1 MFKIIK
7 EEKVFED
14 KLIIEEATLTDDT
27 NKAFTKLRV
36 NREDASAV
44 LLINTES
51 GKVILTKQFR
61 YAVSSKTSTHILEIV
76 AGKIDKGEEP
86 LETAI
91 RETEEEVGYKI
102 KPENIKLL
110 VKCFASPGYSSECFY
125 IYYAHVTNADKISK
139 GGGLESE
146 KEYIEIVELTVNE
159 FKNQIKEGRIEDA
172 KTYIA
177 GLLYDTISNPQS
189 NFG

>member
-7 EEKVFED
+7 EQKILED
-14 KLIIEEATLTDDT
+14 KLIVEEATFSDNT
-27 NKAFTKLRV
+27 NNTYTKLRL

-44 LLINTES
+44 LLVNTES

-61 YAVSSKTSTHILEIV
+61 YAISSKTSERILEIV
-76 AGKIDKGEEP
+76 AGKIDEGEEP

-110 VKCFASPGYSSECFY
+110 VKCFASPGYSSECFF
-125 IYYAHVTNADKISK
+125 IYYAHVTNTDKVGK

-146 KEYIEIVELTVNE
+146 KEYIEIVELTVDE
-159 FKNQIKEGRIEDA
+159 FKNQIKEGLIEDA

-177 GLLYDTISNPQS
+177 GLLYDTVLN
-189 NFG
+189 NK

>member
-7 EEKVFED
+7 EKKVFDD
-14 KLIIEEATLTDDT
+14 KLIIEEATLSDT
-27 NKAFTKLRV
+27 TNNSFTKLRL

-44 LLINTES
+44 LLVNTET
-51 GKVILTKQFR
+51 GMVILTKQFR
-61 YAVSSKTSTHILEIV
+61 YAISSKTSAHILEIV
-76 AGKIDKGEEP
+76 AGKIDEGEDP

-110 VKCFASPGYSSECFY
+110 VKCFASPGYSSECFF
-125 IYYAHVTNADKISK
+125 IYYAHVTNADKVSK

-159 FKNQIKEGRIEDA
+159 FKNQIKTCRIEDS

-177 GLLYDTISNPQS
+177 GLLYDTV
-189 NFG
+189 